1 MVGSLVNLNPP
12 STIHHPRSTIHDP
25 IMPSFDGLRVLVLES
40 RRARELASIVTS
52 YGGRPL
58 VAPSMREVPL
68 ESNAEAVAFAD
79 GLIRGDF
86 DVVVLLTGVGTRAL
100 LDVVQRVRGSRD
112 PFVEALRKVRI
123 VARGPKPVAVLRE
136 LNIQPSVTAP
146 EPNTWRE
153 VLAALDA
160 QTQAES
166 GGSLRGMRVA
176 VQEYGA
182 SNPDLLAGLEARG
195 ARVTPVPV
203 YQWALPDDLEPLR
216 TAVRAIAAGE
226 LDVAL
231 FTTATQVVHLLKVAG
246 SVQMEAAVRDGLSRL
261 VIASIG
267 PTTSEELRQQGIA
280 VDMEPSHPKM
290 GFLVRE
296 AAERAGALL
305 RGKRG
310 V

>member
-1 MVGSLVNLNPP
+1 M
-12 STIHHPRSTIHDP
+12 
-25 IMPSFDGLRVLVLES
+25 
-40 RRARELASIVTS
+40 ASIVES

-166 GGSLRGMRVA
+166 GESLRGMRVA

-195 ARVTPVPV
+195 VRVTAVPV

-261 VIASIG
+261 
-267 PTTSEELRQQGIA
+267 
-280 VDMEPSHPKM
+280 
-290 GFLVRE
+290 
-296 AAERAGALL
+296 
-305 RGKRG
+305 
-310 V
+310 